1 MYKIN
6 FYQDAQGRQPI
17 KEYLDTLQAAAD
29 STKDS
34 RIKLKKIYEDLE
46 VLALTGTRAGI
57 PYVKHIQDDLWELRP
72 LRDRIFFFC
81 WQGDRLILL
90 HHFAKQTQRTPR
102 REIEQ
107 AKRNLKDFIERSTP
121 R

>member
-6 FYQDAQGRQPI
+6 FYQDAHGRQPI
-17 KEYLDTLQAAAD
+17 KEYLNSLQEAAN
-29 STKDS
+29 SNKDS
-34 RIKLKKIYEDLE
+34 RIKLKKIYEYLE
-46 VLALTGTRAGI
+46 VLALAGTRAGT
-57 PYVKHIQDDLWELRP
+57 PYVKHIQDDIWELRP

-90 HHFAKQTQRTPR
+90 HHFAKQTQKTPR

-107 AKRNLKDFIERSTP
+107 AQRNQKDFIERSAQ

>member
-6 FYQDAQGRQPI
+6 FYQDAQGRQPV
-17 KEYLDTLQAAAD
+17 KEYMETLQASAD
-29 STKDS
+29 SSKDS
-34 RIKLKKIYEDLE
+34 RIKLKKIYEYLE
-46 VLALTGTRAGI
+46 VLERAGTMAGE

-81 WQGDRLILL
+81 LQGDKFILL
-90 HHFAKQTQRTPR
+90 HHFMKKTQRTPR

-107 AKRNLKDFIERSTP
+107 ARRNREDFIERSVL
-121 R
+121 

>member
-6 FYQDAQGRQPI
+6 FYQDVHGRQPI
-17 KEYLDTLQAAAD
+17 KEYLDALQSAAD
-29 STKDS
+29 SSKNS
-34 RIKLKKIYEDLE
+34 RIKLKKIYEYLE
-46 VLALTGTRAGI
+46 VLSLTGTRAGI

-81 WQGDRLILL
+81 WQGDSLILL
-90 HHFAKQTQRTPR
+90 HHFTKQTQKTPR

-107 AKRNLKDFIERSTP
+107 ARRNQKDFIERSAQ

>member
-6 FYQDAQGRQPI
+6 FYQDTQGRQPI
-17 KEYLDTLQAAAD
+17 KDYIETLRTAAD
-29 STKDS
+29 SSKDS
-34 RIKLKKIYEDLE
+34 RIKLKKIFEYLE
-46 VLALTGTRAGI
+46 ILSLTGTRAGI

-81 WQGDRLILL
+81 WQGNSLILL
-90 HHFAKQTQRTPR
+90 HHFAKKTQKTPR
-102 REIEQ
+102 REIEK
-107 AKRNLKDFIERSTP
+107 AKCNQNDFIERSAQ

>member
-6 FYQDAQGRQPI
+6 FYQDAHGRQPI
-17 KEYLDTLQAAAD
+17 KEYLTSLQEAAN
-29 STKDS
+29 SNKDI
-34 RIKLKKIYEDLE
+34 RIKLKKIYEYLE
-46 VLALTGTRAGI
+46 VLALAGTRAGT
-57 PYVKHIQDDLWELRP
+57 PYVKHIQDDIWELRP

-90 HHFAKQTQRTPR
+90 HHFAKQTQKTPR

-107 AKRNLKDFIERSTP
+107 AQRNQKDFIERSAQ

>member
-6 FYQDAQGRQPI
+6 FYQDTQGRQPI
-17 KEYLDTLQAAAD
+17 KDYIETLRTAAD
-29 STKDS
+29 SSKDS
-34 RIKLKKIYEDLE
+34 RIKLKKIFEYLE
-46 VLALTGTRAGI
+46 ILSLTGTRAGI

-81 WQGDRLILL
+81 WQGDQIILL
-90 HHFAKQTQRTPR
+90 HHFVKQTQRTPR

-107 AKRNLKDFIERSTP
+107 ARRNQQDFMERSAK
-121 R
+121 